1 MLLLTKTAKAPTAR
15 LIMSVTNS
23 QQLNRKAI
31 MLQRTLLGISQLT
44 LSATFLGFTFIT
56 PHNQAQA
63 QSVSRS
69 HTTIKTFSAGTFPT
83 GWTHTVN
90 TANGIFYYNAETGS
104 GGLGRLDS
112 NGNFTYVKTYPKG
125 FFTIGWTHIVNTP
138 NGILY
143 YKSDTGAVSIG
154 VIDSAGNFTNAVSY
168 PSGSFS
174 TGWTNIINTPNG
186 IFYYNS
192 QRGSAAVGR
201 IIIE

>member
-1 MLLLTKTAKAPTAR
+1 
-15 LIMSVTNS
+15 MSVTNF
-23 QQLNRKAI
+23 QQLNRESI
-31 MLQRTLLGISQLT
+31 MLQRTLLGVSQLT
-44 LSATFLGFTFIT
+44 LSVAFLGFTFIS
-56 PHNQAQA
+56 PHNQAKA

-69 HTTIKTFSAGTFPT
+69 HTTIKTYPTGTFST

-90 TANGIFYYNAETGS
+90 TSNGIFYYNAGTGS

-112 NGNFTYVKTYPKG
+112 NGSFTYVKTYPPG
-125 FFTIGWTHIVNTP
+125 FFSLNWTHIVNTP

-143 YKSDTGAVSIG
+143 YNSNNGAVSIG
-154 VIDSAGNFTNAVSY
+154 LIDSVGNFTNAVSY
-168 PSGSFS
+168 PAGSFS

-201 IIIE
+201 INIP